1 MEKGRIRKSGLV
13 TVQFHPQETF
23 IQSWNVN
30 DRDLIE
36 SKHIDKIHDINEDW
50 ETLKKAIDGLNPKPA
65 RNVTVMLITDEWSN
79 SKTSREIEEIAS
91 KLQHRLNHPVEIVDA
106 DEMAAVTTWE
116 SIGADLPEKD
126 QFKWVKRSRVVCL
139 GVYEDHTGIALVESG
154 RIIGGLSLPQE
165 SYPWHNIM
173 LQNLEKN
180 GIGFHRY
187 LIRKAIDDF
196 IKPMYSP
203 DVTVVYVDDPT
214 VRFGYKNDDPTVHV
228 IGEGDEEDERKDAGY
243 GALLHW
249 IKEQIGWRAFFIDD
263 AIKDEEDSQ
272 DLVSLT
278 IGGDE
283 EDDPDLVAQIHDMMK
298 NITPDDEFF
307 IDDAIKDEEDSQ
319 DLVSLTIGGDE
330 EDDPDLVAQIHD
342 MMKNITPD
350 DDEFAIKDDL
360 IVIPSPES
368 TSEDLNPDAPTNGSD
383 ETSSDDGQ
391 ADAPSDL
398 EDEDPI
404 NEIISTGYETDDR
417 TTNNTKPSKAHS
429 NETEPI
435 RNPFVAYSKHG
446 NGNEP
451 KTDGSEPVMVDSVE
465 TPPEVDKI
473 DNPDSNPGNGVIP
486 SDPSDA
492 DTTEQDV
499 TGNEDKEQD
508 VTDNNDD
515 TTYDELEIEV
525 VEDEDE
531 RIDSSGME

>member
-1 MEKGRIRKSGLV
+1 MEKGRNRKSGLV

-30 DRDLIE
+30 NRDLIE

-50 ETLKKAIDGLNPKPA
+50 ETLKKEIDDLNPRPA
-65 RNVTVMLITDEWSN
+65 RNVTVILITDEWSN
-79 SKTSREIEEIAS
+79 TKTSSEIEEITS

-139 GVYEDHTGIALVESG
+139 GVYDDHTGIALVESG

-165 SYPWHNIM
+165 TYPWHNIM
-173 LQNLEKN
+173 LKNLEKN

-228 IGEGDEEDERKDAGY
+228 IGEGDEEDKRKDAGY

-298 NITPDDEFF
+298 NITPDD
-307 IDDAIKDEEDSQ
+307 
-319 DLVSLTIGGDE
+319 
-330 EDDPDLVAQIHD
+330 
-342 MMKNITPD
+342 
-350 DDEFAIKDDL
+350 DEFAIEDDL

-368 TSEDLNPDAPTNGSD
+368 TSEDLNPDETPTNGSD
-383 ETSSDDGQ
+383 ETPSEDRQ
-391 ADAPSDL
+391 ADPSDL
-398 EDEDPI
+398 EDGDPI

-417 TTNNTKPSKAHS
+417 TINNTKPSKAHS

-451 KTDGSEPVMVDSVE
+451 KTDGSEPVMVDFVE

-473 DNPDSNPGNGVIP
+473 DTPDSNPENGAIP
-486 SDPSDA
+486 SDPSDV
-492 DTTEQDV
+492 DSTDKTV
-499 TGNEDKEQD
+499 SGNEDTKQD
-508 VTDNNDD
+508 VTDDNDD

>member
-30 DRDLIE
+30 NRDLIE

-50 ETLKKAIDGLNPKPA
+50 ETLKKEIDDLNPRPA
-65 RNVTVMLITDEWSN
+65 RNVTVILITDEWSN
-79 SKTSREIEEIAS
+79 TKTSSEIEEITS

-139 GVYEDHTGIALVESG
+139 GVYDDHTGIALVESG

-165 SYPWHNIM
+165 TYPWHNIM
-173 LQNLEKN
+173 LKNLEKN

-228 IGEGDEEDERKDAGY
+228 IGEGDEEDKRKDAGY

-298 NITPDDEFF
+298 NITPDD
-307 IDDAIKDEEDSQ
+307 
-319 DLVSLTIGGDE
+319 
-330 EDDPDLVAQIHD
+330 
-342 MMKNITPD
+342 
-350 DDEFAIKDDL
+350 DEFAIEDDL

-368 TSEDLNPDAPTNGSD
+368 TSEDLNPDETPTNGSD
-383 ETSSDDGQ
+383 GTPSEDRQ
-391 ADAPSDL
+391 ADPSDL
-398 EDEDPI
+398 EDGDPI

-417 TTNNTKPSKAHS
+417 TINNTKPSKAHS

-451 KTDGSEPVMVDSVE
+451 KTDGSEPVMVDFVE

-473 DNPDSNPGNGVIP
+473 DTPDSNLENGAIP
-486 SDPSDA
+486 SDPSDV
-492 DTTEQDV
+492 DSTDKTV
-499 TGNEDKEQD
+499 SGNEDTKQD
-508 VTDNNDD
+508 VTDDNDD
-515 TTYDELEIEV
+515 TTYDELEMEV
-525 VEDEDE
+525 VGDEDE

>member
-30 DRDLIE
+30 NRDLIE

-50 ETLKKAIDGLNPKPA
+50 ETLKKAIDDLNPKPA

-91 KLQHRLNHPVEIVDA
+91 KLRHRLNHPVEIVDA

-165 SYPWHNIM
+165 TYPWHNIM
-173 LQNLEKN
+173 LKNLEKN

-228 IGEGDEEDERKDAGY
+228 IGEGNEEDKRKDAGY

-298 NITPDDEFF
+298 NITPDD
-307 IDDAIKDEEDSQ
+307 
-319 DLVSLTIGGDE
+319 
-330 EDDPDLVAQIHD
+330 
-342 MMKNITPD
+342 
-350 DDEFAIKDDL
+350 DEFAIKDDL
-360 IVIPSPES
+360 IVIPSPGS
-368 TSEDLNPDAPTNGSD
+368 TSEDLNPDETPTNESNG
-383 ETSSDDGQ
+383 TSNDNGQ
-391 ADAPSDL
+391 ADTTSDL

-404 NEIISTGYETDDR
+404 NEIISTGYETEDC
-417 TTNNTKPSKAHS
+417 TNNTKPSKDHS
-429 NETEPI
+429 NKTEPV
-435 RNPFVAYSKHG
+435 RNPFVAYSEHD
-446 NGNEP
+446 NDNET

-473 DNPDSNPGNGVIP
+473 DTPDSNPENGVIP
-486 SDPSDA
+486 SDPADA
-492 DTTEQDV
+492 DTTVTGNEDTEQDV
-499 TGNEDKEQD
+499 TDD
-508 VTDNNDD
+508 NDD

-531 RIDSSGME
+531 LINLSETE

>member
-30 DRDLIE
+30 NRDLIE

-50 ETLKKAIDGLNPKPA
+50 KTLKKAIDDLNPKPA

-91 KLQHRLNHPVEIVDA
+91 KLRHRLNHPVEIVDA

-165 SYPWHNIM
+165 TYPWHNIM
-173 LQNLEKN
+173 LKNLEKN

-228 IGEGDEEDERKDAGY
+228 IGEGDEEDKRKDAGY

-298 NITPDDEFF
+298 NITPDD
-307 IDDAIKDEEDSQ
+307 
-319 DLVSLTIGGDE
+319 
-330 EDDPDLVAQIHD
+330 
-342 MMKNITPD
+342 
-350 DDEFAIKDDL
+350 DEFAIKDDL
-360 IVIPSPES
+360 IVIPSPGS
-368 TSEDLNPDAPTNGSD
+368 TSEDLNPDETPTNESNG
-383 ETSSDDGQ
+383 TSNDDGQ
-391 ADAPSDL
+391 AD
-398 EDEDPI
+398 
-404 NEIISTGYETDDR
+404 
-417 TTNNTKPSKAHS
+417 TT
-429 NETEPI
+429 
-435 RNPFVAYSKHG
+435 
-446 NGNEP
+446 
-451 KTDGSEPVMVDSVE
+451 SV
-465 TPPEVDKI
+465 
-473 DNPDSNPGNGVIP
+473 
-486 SDPSDA
+486 
-492 DTTEQDV
+492 
-499 TGNEDKEQD
+499 
-508 VTDNNDD
+508 
-515 TTYDELEIEV
+515 
-525 VEDEDE
+525 
-531 RIDSSGME
+531 

>member
-30 DRDLIE
+30 NRDLIE
-36 SKHIDKIHDINEDW
+36 SKHIDKIYDINEDW
-50 ETLKKAIDGLNPKPA
+50 KTLKKGIDDLNPRPA

-79 SKTSREIEEIAS
+79 TKTSSEIEEITS

-165 SYPWHNIM
+165 TYPWHNIM
-173 LQNLEKN
+173 LKNLEKN

-228 IGEGDEEDERKDAGY
+228 IGEGDEEDKRKDAGY

-298 NITPDDEFF
+298 NITPDD
-307 IDDAIKDEEDSQ
+307 
-319 DLVSLTIGGDE
+319 
-330 EDDPDLVAQIHD
+330 
-342 MMKNITPD
+342 
-350 DDEFAIKDDL
+350 DEFAIEDDL
-360 IVIPSPES
+360 IVIPSPEN
-368 TSEDLNPDAPTNGSD
+368 TSEDLNPDETPTNESD
-383 ETSSDDGQ
+383 GTSSDDRQ
-391 ADAPSDL
+391 ADTPSDL
-398 EDEDPI
+398 EDGDPI

-435 RNPFVAYSKHG
+435 RNPFVAYSKHD

-451 KTDGSEPVMVDSVE
+451 KTDGSEPVMVDFVE

-473 DNPDSNPGNGVIP
+473 DTPDSNPENGVIP

-508 VTDNNDD
+508 VTDDNDD

>member
-173 LQNLEKN
+173 LKNLEKN

-228 IGEGDEEDERKDAGY
+228 IGEGDEEDKRKDAGY

-249 IKEQIGWRAFFIDD
+249 IKEQIGWRA
-263 AIKDEEDSQ
+263 
-272 DLVSLT
+272 
-278 IGGDE
+278 
-283 EDDPDLVAQIHDMMK
+283 
-298 NITPDDEFF
+298 FF

-368 TSEDLNPDAPTNGSD
+368 TSEDLNPDETPTNGSD

-391 ADAPSDL
+391 ANAPSDL

-417 TTNNTKPSKAHS
+417 TINNTKPSKDHS
-429 NETEPI
+429 NKTEPI
-435 RNPFVAYSKHG
+435 RNPFVAYSEHG
-446 NGNEP
+446 NGNET
-451 KTDGSEPVMVDSVE
+451 KTDGSEPVMVDFVE

-473 DNPDSNPGNGVIP
+473 DNPDSNPENGTIP
-486 SDPSDA
+486 SDPSDVDA
-492 DTTEQDV
+492 TDKTVSD
-499 TGNEDKEQD
+499 NEDAKQD
-508 VTDNNDD
+508 VTDDNDD
-515 TTYDELEIEV
+515 TTYDELKIEV
-525 VEDEDE
+525 VGDEDE
-531 RIDSSGME
+531 RIDLSGME

>member
-30 DRDLIE
+30 NRDLIE

-50 ETLKKAIDGLNPKPA
+50 KTLKKAIDGLNPKPA

-91 KLQHRLNHPVEIVDA
+91 KLRHRLNHPVEIVDA

-165 SYPWHNIM
+165 TYPWRNIM
-173 LQNLEKN
+173 LKNLEKN

-228 IGEGDEEDERKDAGY
+228 IGEGNEEDKRKDAGY

-298 NITPDDEFF
+298 NITPDD
-307 IDDAIKDEEDSQ
+307 
-319 DLVSLTIGGDE
+319 
-330 EDDPDLVAQIHD
+330 
-342 MMKNITPD
+342 
-350 DDEFAIKDDL
+350 DEFAIKDDL
-360 IVIPSPES
+360 IVIPSPGS
-368 TSEDLNPDAPTNGSD
+368 TSEDLNPDETPTNESNG
-383 ETSSDDGQ
+383 TSSNDGQ
-391 ADAPSDL
+391 ADTTSDL
-398 EDEDPI
+398 EDC
-404 NEIISTGYETDDR
+404 
-417 TTNNTKPSKAHS
+417 TNNTESV
-429 NETEPI
+429 
-435 RNPFVAYSKHG
+435 RNPFVAYSEHD
-446 NGNEP
+446 NDNET
-451 KTDGSEPVMVDSVE
+451 KTDGSEPVMVDFVE

-473 DNPDSNPGNGVIP
+473 DTPDSNPENGVIP
-486 SDPSDA
+486 SDPADA
-492 DTTEQDV
+492 DTTDKTVPGNEDTEQDV
-499 TGNEDKEQD
+499 TDD
-508 VTDNNDD
+508 NDD

-531 RIDSSGME
+531 LIDLSETE

>member
-30 DRDLIE
+30 NRDLIE
-36 SKHIDKIHDINEDW
+36 SKHIDKIYDINEDW
-50 ETLKKAIDGLNPKPA
+50 KTLKKGIDDLNPRPA

-79 SKTSREIEEIAS
+79 TKTSSEIEEIAS

-139 GVYEDHTGIALVESG
+139 GVYEDHIGIALVESG

-165 SYPWHNIM
+165 TYPWHNIM
-173 LQNLEKN
+173 LKNLEKN

-228 IGEGDEEDERKDAGY
+228 IGEGDEEDKRKDAGY

-298 NITPDDEFF
+298 NITPDD
-307 IDDAIKDEEDSQ
+307 
-319 DLVSLTIGGDE
+319 
-330 EDDPDLVAQIHD
+330 
-342 MMKNITPD
+342 
-350 DDEFAIKDDL
+350 DEFAIEDDL
-360 IVIPSPES
+360 IVIPSPEN
-368 TSEDLNPDAPTNGSD
+368 TSEDLNPDETPTNESD
-383 ETSSDDGQ
+383 GTSSDDRQ
-391 ADAPSDL
+391 ADTPSDL
-398 EDEDPI
+398 EDGDPI

-435 RNPFVAYSKHG
+435 RNPFVAYSKHD

-451 KTDGSEPVMVDSVE
+451 KTDGSEPVMVDFVE

-473 DNPDSNPGNGVIP
+473 DTPDSNPENGVIP

-508 VTDNNDD
+508 VTDDNDD

-525 VEDEDE
+525 VGDEDE

>member
-298 NITPDDEFF
+298 NITPDD
-307 IDDAIKDEEDSQ
+307 
-319 DLVSLTIGGDE
+319 
-330 EDDPDLVAQIHD
+330 
-342 MMKNITPD
+342 
-350 DDEFAIKDDL
+350 DEFAIKDDL

-391 ADAPSDL
+391 ADTPSDL